1 MKKILVFAF
10 SLLFCVFLLTLPA
23 AEKDA
28 PGCKDSP
35 LAPRLPGYYIMGCSS
50 GDAVAD
56 FDLLK
61 DAGTIHVEGKST
73 AVLYAHQPDLKVK
86 EPTEAWLKT
95 EFENMMKKQ
104 GGALA
109 ATSPGQKWPVY
120 KLASDGKEYW
130 IVLMVDSGEYFTGS
144 YAVRIIEKK

>member
-1 MKKILVFAF
+1 MNKIFVA
-10 SLLFCVFLLTLPA
+10 SLAILFCLLLLNISAT
-23 AEKDA
+23 EKDA

-35 LAPRLPGYYIMGCSS
+35 LAPRLPGYYILGCSS
-50 GDAVAD
+50 DDAVAD

-61 DAGTIHVEGKST
+61 GDGTIHVEGKST
-73 AVLYAHQPDLKVK
+73 AVLYAHQTDLKVK
-86 EPTEAWLKT
+86 KPTEAWLKT
-95 EFENMMKKQ
+95 EFENIMKKE

-120 KLASDGKEYW
+120 KVTANGKEYW

-144 YAVRIIEKK
+144 YAVRVIEKK

>member
-1 MKKILVFAF
+1 MKNLLLVAF

-28 PGCKDSP
+28 PGCKDSQF
-35 LAPRLPGYYIMGCSS
+35 APRLPGYYIMGCSS
-50 GDAVAD
+50 DNAVAD

-61 DAGTIHVEGKST
+61 EAGTIHIEGKST
-73 AVLYAHQPDLKVK
+73 AILYAHQPDLKVK
-86 EPTEAWLKT
+86 KPTEAWLKA

-120 KLASDGKEYW
+120 KQTANGKEYW
-130 IVLMVDSGEYFTGS
+130 IVLMVDGGEYFTGS
-144 YAVRIIEKK
+144 YAVRVIEKK